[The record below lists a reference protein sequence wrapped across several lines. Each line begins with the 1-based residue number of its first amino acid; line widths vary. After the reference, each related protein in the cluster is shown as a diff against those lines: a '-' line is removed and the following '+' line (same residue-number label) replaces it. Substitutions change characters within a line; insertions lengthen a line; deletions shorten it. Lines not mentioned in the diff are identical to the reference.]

1 MKKFIESAGMALKSK
16 QDKFKQFHK
25 LSVKLWMQNLLD
37 EEEDEA
43 KVRRDMYLSSKRMN
57 FNSMFRKLCV
67 EADLDQS
74 LQRNL

>member
-1 MKKFIESAGMALKSK
+1 MKRFIESAGIALKNE
-16 QDKFKQFHK
+16 QEKFKQFHK

-37 EEEDEA
+37 EEDDEA

-67 EADLDQS
+67 EVDLDQS
-74 LQRNL
+74 LQRNI